1 MKTALRMP
9 VRAAAAVA
17 LFTVFFLAACGG
29 SDAPGGDAA
38 SVSSGGGAASD
49 GLTAEQLEKG
59 VGPITNVELGDIDP
73 DLVVTGTEV
82 FTIKCSA
89 CHKMDERYVGPGLR
103 DVTQRRAPEFVM
115 NMILN
120 PEGMLAEHPEGRAML
135 AQFAVPMANQNLTED
150 DARAVLEYLRS
161 EAAKAPGS

>member
-1 MKTALRMP
+1 METALRMP
-9 VRAAAAVA
+9 VRAAAVAAV
-17 LFTVFFLAACGG
+17 FTAFLLAACGG
-29 SDAPGGDAA
+29 SDASSGDSA
-38 SVSSGGGAASD
+38 SETGGGAAASE

-59 VGPITNVELGDIDP
+59 VGPITNVELGDIVP
-73 DLVVTGTEV
+73 DLVATGLEV

-89 CHKMDERYVGPGLR
+89 CHKMDERYVGPALR
-103 DVTQRRAPEFVM
+103 DVTERRAPEFVM

-120 PEGMLAEHPEGRAML
+120 PEGMVAEHPEAKAML

-150 DARAVLEYLRS
+150 EARAVLEYLRS